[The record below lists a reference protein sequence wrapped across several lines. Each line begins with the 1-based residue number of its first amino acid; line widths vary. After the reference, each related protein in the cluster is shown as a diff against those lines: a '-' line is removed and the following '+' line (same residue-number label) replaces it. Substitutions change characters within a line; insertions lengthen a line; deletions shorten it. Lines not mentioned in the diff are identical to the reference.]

1 MGASVDVAVIA
12 AAASVGG
19 AVVSAMLAASFGER
33 RAEKDARRAYEY
45 EARKR
50 LYETY
55 EPLRVR
61 LLDCADNAIRQL
73 VVLAGPPSDER
84 STQSSALYRVN
95 ATAYFLLAPL
105 VVARMVERRLNL
117 VDLGLDKDIHIEY
130 VIAKAI
136 YSSLAEDAH
145 LAGLPTALSY
155 SPYVD
160 DWLEKRKT
168 CPEQYRRQGMPVGR
182 LDTILDAL
190 HVARADGG
198 DTLMS
203 FGEYERS
210 LYDLEPTD
218 VSSGRGAARDLFV
231 DFDPATRPVLWRIL
245 VVQAMLYW
253 CLLEAML
260 GSALPQPSNVEAR
273 FVASPIYGQLCEA
286 LTRRDETDQ
295 TLLMG
300 NIPAAASYFAERV
313 SPALKRVQLLART
326 SR

>member
-19 AVVSAMLAASFGER
+19 AIVSAALAASFGER
-33 RAEKDARRAYEY
+33 RAEKDARRSYEY

-61 LLDCADNAIRQL
+61 LLDCKDSAMRQL
-73 VVLAGPPSDER
+73 VALTGPLSDER
-84 STQSSALYRVN
+84 ATQSSALYRVN

-117 VDLGLDKDIHIEY
+117 VDLGLDKEIHIEY
-130 VIAKAI
+130 VLAKAI
-136 YSSLAEDAH
+136 YCSLAEDAY
-145 LAGLPTALSY
+145 LAGLPPALSY

-160 DWLEKRKT
+160 DWLAKRET

-182 LDTILDAL
+182 LDTILDTL
-190 HVARADGG
+190 HVAQSDDG

-210 LYDLEPTD
+210 LYDLDPTD
-218 VSSGRGAARDLFV
+218 VSSGCGAARDLFI

-260 GSALPQPSNVEAR
+260 GNSLPQPSNVEAR
-273 FVASPIYGQLCEA
+273 FVASRICGQLREA
-286 LTRRDETDQ
+286 LTRRDETYAS
-295 TLLMG
+295 LLAG
-300 NIPAAASYFAERV
+300 NIPVAASYFAERV

-326 SR
+326 SQ